1 MPTRRTSRGDE
12 SRKVCG
18 VHGREDKGGGET
30 TALKGSVEKLPNG
43 VLGHVAMMR
52 TKIVTALTPLSLSP
66 FPFPFPLSPFPF
78 PFPLSLTR
86 SPCAAIG
93 PLIPCQPGLESDHEF
108 SNGGSG
114 ELLGVL
120 GDIYI
125 YIYTSP
131 LCRACVRACS
141 VWSYELNVR
150 ATSSPKE

>member
-1 MPTRRTSRGDE
+1 VCGHGERRRGGHRGE
-12 SRKVCG
+12 TKVGKCG

-66 FPFPFPLSPFPF
+66 FPFPFPLSPFPY
-78 PFPLSLTR
+78 PFPLCRHWTTHSLPTWAGVR
-86 SPCAAIG
+86 SRVLQWRFGGTIG
-93 PLIPCQPGLESDHEF
+93 GI
-108 SNGGSG
+108 GG
-114 ELLGVL
+114 
-120 GDIYI
+120 YI

-131 LCRACVRACS
+131 LCRACLRVCS